1 VDAKQLIAVARQQT
15 GLVNLGDD
23 AILEGLNQ
31 LVDALNSEAKL
42 SERGQRSMEG
52 IIVSTLANRLRV
64 ENYLAQHPELL
75 ARPIDRPMFVF
86 GLPRTGTTLAI
97 NLLNEDPARRCFLRW
112 EAFNSV
118 PPPKAGEL
126 STDPRCLAEQAKLD
140 MSLKYMPHISAIHHE
155 DADSPTE
162 CQFAMAPSFCAQYF
176 EAVAEIP
183 SYGKWFLQADYLP
196 AFRYHKRLLQ
206 LLQSEAPGRWT
217 LKNPW
222 HPLFLNELTTVY
234 PDAQLVM
241 THRDPVDVVGSAC
254 SLIKHV
260 RPMFSDRVDPENIA
274 KTMLNT
280 FDKMIERT
288 LAYLQRHG
296 PDSIYHLHYDALMRD
311 PIGEIRK
318 LYAHFD
324 EPFTLAAEAAMTA
337 FLASNP
343 QGKHGRHAYSLEEFG
358 LTKEQV
364 REHFRD
370 YCERFGIPQQEALI

>member
-1 VDAKQLIAVARQQT
+1 
-15 GLVNLGDD
+15 
-23 AILEGLNQ
+23 
-31 LVDALNSEAKL
+31 
-42 SERGQRSMEG
+42 MEG

-64 ENYLAQHPELL
+64 ENYLAQYPELL

>member
-1 VDAKQLIAVARQQT
+1 MDAKQLIAAARQQT
-15 GLVNLGDD
+15 GLESLGDD
-23 AILEGLNQ
+23 AILEGLKQ
-31 LVDALNSEAKL
+31 LVDALNREAML
-42 SERGQRSMEG
+42 SDRGRKSMEG

-64 ENYLAQHPELL
+64 ENYLAQHPHLL
-75 ARPIDRPMFVF
+75 ERPVDRPLFVF

-97 NLLNEDPARRCFLRW
+97 NLLNEDPSRRSLLRW

-126 STDPRCLAEQAKLD
+126 STDPRCVAEQARLD
-140 MSLKYMPHISAIHHE
+140 LSVKYMPHISAIHHE

-176 EAVAEIP
+176 EAIAEIP
-183 SYGKWFLQADYLP
+183 SYSAWFLQADYLP

-206 LLQSEAPGRWT
+206 LLQCEAPGRWT

-222 HPLFLNELTTVY
+222 HPLFLAALTTVY

-241 THRDPVDVVGSAC
+241 THRDPVEVVGSAC
-254 SLIKHV
+254 SLIRHV
-260 RPMFSDRVDPENIA
+260 RPMFSDQVNLERIA
-274 KTMLNT
+274 KAMLNT

-288 LAYLQRHG
+288 LAYLERHG
-296 PDSIYHLHYDALMRD
+296 QDSIHHLHYDALMRD

-318 LYAHFD
+318 LYARFN
-324 EPFTLAAEAAMTA
+324 EPFTLAAESAMKA
-337 FLASNP
+337 LLASNP
-343 QGKHGRHAYSLEEFG
+343 KGKHGRHVYSLEEFG
-358 LTKEQV
+358 LTEAQV

-370 YCERFGIPQQEALI
+370 YCERFGIAQQT

>member
-1 VDAKQLIAVARQQT
+1 MDAKQLIAAARRQT
-15 GLVNLGDD
+15 GLESLGDD

-31 LVDALNSEAKL
+31 LVDALNREAKL
-42 SERGQRSMEG
+42 SERGERNMEG
-52 IIVSTLANRLRV
+52 IIVGTLANRLRV
-64 ENYLAQHPELL
+64 ENHLAEHPDLL
-75 ARPIDRPMFVF
+75 ERPIDRPLFVF

-97 NLLNEDPARRCFLRW
+97 NLLNEDPGRRSLLRW

-126 STDPRCLAEQAKLD
+126 SSDPRCLTEQAKLD

-176 EAVAEIP
+176 EAIAEIP
-183 SYGKWFLQADYLP
+183 SYGAWFLQADYLP

-206 LLQSEAPGRWT
+206 LLQSAAPGRWT

-222 HPLFLNELTTVY
+222 HPLFLDALTTVY

-241 THRDPVDVVGSAC
+241 THRDPVEVVGSAC
-254 SLIKHV
+254 SLIRHV
-260 RPMFSDRVDPENIA
+260 RPMFSDHVDLERIA

-280 FDKMIERT
+280 FDRMIERT
-288 LAYLQRHG
+288 VAYLDRRG
-296 PDSIYHLHYDALMRD
+296 PDSIHHLHYDALMRD
-311 PIGEIRK
+311 PMGEMRK
-318 LYAHFD
+318 LYARFD
-324 EPFTLAAEAAMTA
+324 EPFTPAAESAMKA
-337 FLASNP
+337 LLAGNP
-343 QGKHGRHAYSLEEFG
+343 KGKHGRHVYSLEEFG
-358 LTKEQV
+358 LTEAQV

-370 YCERFGIPQQEALI
+370 YCERFAIPQRT